1 MRATLLYK
9 PLEIRRFQPGTSIAS
24 LPGVRQLTAGSQENI
39 VRGAM
44 IGWMV
49 FAALLLGLSIGRA
62 ADRDETTIT
71 AQVSSAEH
79 ETEEGYFSLG
89 PDTTVLVKPG
99 TDLQRFLARQNGRK
113 VRVTLTLV
121 DGRQLSQLER

>member
-1 MRATLLYK
+1 
-9 PLEIRRFQPGTSIAS
+9 
-24 LPGVRQLTAGSQENI
+24 
-39 VRGAM
+39 M

-89 PDTTVLVKPG
+89 ADATVLARPG
-99 TDLQRFLARQNGRK
+99 SDLQRYLARQNGRK

-121 DGRQLSQLER
+121 GGEPLSKLER

>member
-1 MRATLLYK
+1 MDAGGT
-9 PLEIRRFQPGTSIAS
+9 RRQA
-24 LPGVRQLTAGSQENI
+24 

-79 ETEEGYFSLG
+79 ETDEGYFSLG
-89 PDTTVLVKPG
+89 PDATVLAKPG
-99 TDLQRFLARQNGRK
+99 SELQRFLARQNGRK
-113 VRVTLTLV
+113 VRITLTLAAPE
-121 DGRQLSQLER
+121 LSKLERLER

>member
-1 MRATLLYK
+1 M
-9 PLEIRRFQPGTSIAS
+9 SIALHLS
-24 LPGVRQLTAGSQENI
+24 RPAAWAGETGDRA

-49 FAALLLGLSIGRA
+49 FAALLLGMSIGRA

-71 AQVSSAEH
+71 AKVSSAEH

-89 PDTTVLVKPG
+89 DEATVLARPG

-113 VRVTLTLV
+113 IRVTLTLV
-121 DGRQLSQLER
+121 GAEQLQKIER

>member
-1 MRATLLYK
+1 
-9 PLEIRRFQPGTSIAS
+9 
-24 LPGVRQLTAGSQENI
+24 
-39 VRGAM
+39 M

-89 PDTTVLVKPG
+89 SDATVLAKPG

-113 VRVTLTLV
+113 IRITLTLV

>member
-1 MRATLLYK
+1 MGAGELRRA
-9 PLEIRRFQPGTSIAS
+9 A
-24 LPGVRQLTAGSQENI
+24 

-79 ETEEGYFSLG
+79 EKDEGYFSLG
-89 PDTTVLVKPG
+89 PDATVVAKPG
-99 TDLQRFLARQNGRK
+99 SELQQFLARQNGKK
-113 VRVTLTLV
+113 VRITLTLASPE
-121 DGRQLSQLER
+121 LSKLQRLER

>member
-1 MRATLLYK
+1 
-9 PLEIRRFQPGTSIAS
+9 
-24 LPGVRQLTAGSQENI
+24 

-62 ADRDETTIT
+62 ADRDETTLT

-89 PDTTVLVKPG
+89 SDATVMAKPG
-99 TDLQRFLARQNGRK
+99 SELQRFLARQNGRR

-121 DGRQLSQLER
+121 GADQLSKLERLER

>member
-1 MRATLLYK
+1 MLNVFLWHVACLIGNRPAMDAGGT
-9 PLEIRRFQPGTSIAS
+9 RRQA
-24 LPGVRQLTAGSQENI
+24 

-79 ETEEGYFSLG
+79 ETDEGYFSLG
-89 PDTTVLVKPG
+89 PDATVLAKPG
-99 TDLQRFLARQNGRK
+99 SELQRFLARQNGRK
-113 VRVTLTLV
+113 VRITLTLAAPE
-121 DGRQLSQLER
+121 LSKLERLER